1 MKKALLGMSGGV
13 DSSVAAILLKE
24 RGYEVIGATMKLWEN
39 SNTEQVSST
48 IEDAKRICKQ
58 LEIPHYVFDFQ
69 TEFQKCVIQN
79 FIQSYQNG
87 KTPNPCINCNRYMKF
102 HYFYQKAQELGC
114 EYIATG
120 HYAKIE
126 YEEKYHTYVIKKS
139 KAGKKDQSYVLYHI
153 DKEILPKVL
162 FPLGDFET
170 KEQIRKI
177 AEEHKLETA
186 NKPDSQEICF
196 IPDNDYGKFLEK
208 ELGKP
213 KQGNIVD
220 KTGKVLGTHK
230 GLIHYTVGQRKGL
243 RYSKSCTIICNKIR
257 CSKKRINSGRRK
269 RCLFTRTSC
278 RKSTSTFTRNCER
291 RT

>member
-39 SNTEQVSST
+39 SNTEQISST

-102 HYFYQKAQELGC
+102 HYFYQKARELGC

-120 HYAKIE
+120 HYAKKE
-126 YEEKYHTYVIKKS
+126 YE
-139 KAGKKDQSYVLYHI
+139 
-153 DKEILPKVL
+153 
-162 FPLGDFET
+162 
-170 KEQIRKI
+170 
-177 AEEHKLETA
+177 
-186 NKPDSQEICF
+186 
-196 IPDNDYGKFLEK
+196 
-208 ELGKP
+208 
-213 KQGNIVD
+213 
-220 KTGKVLGTHK
+220 
-230 GLIHYTVGQRKGL
+230 
-243 RYSKSCTIICNKIR
+243 
-257 CSKKRINSGRRK
+257 
-269 RCLFTRTSC
+269 
-278 RKSTSTFTRNCER
+278 
-291 RT
+291 